1 MQIPAH
7 HPQHWQDYEL
17 LDCGNFEKL
26 ERFGDVVLIRPE
38 PQALWQPLWSAA
50 EWSRLAHGRFEQQGS
65 NSGSWVPLRKG
76 LPEHWNIK
84 YSSEQLRLKFRL
96 ALTGFKHVGIF
107 PEQADNW
114 EYIAQQVQRLGA
126 GARVLNLFAYTGG
139 ASLAARQAGADV
151 IHLDSVKQVVSW
163 SRTNM
168 ELSGLRDV
176 RWLVED
182 ARKFVQREVKRGRT
196 YQGIM
201 LDPPAYGLGPNG
213 ERWKLEEQIGPM
225 MEDVFKLL
233 DPQGHFLVLN
243 AYSLGLSSLI
253 VDNLLQP
260 HYPAEQR
267 ESGELYLQ
275 AKSGAKLP
283 LGIFGRGA
291 IGRP

>member
-1 MQIPAH
+1 LQIPAH
-7 HPQHWQDYEL
+7 HPEHWQDYEL

-26 ERFGDVVLIRPE
+26 ERFGQIVLIRPE
-38 PQALWQPLWSAA
+38 PQALWQPVWSAE
-50 EWSRLAHGRFEQQGS
+50 EWQKMAHGRFEQQGS
-65 NSGSWVPLRKG
+65 NAGSWVALRKG
-76 LPEHWNIK
+76 LPEHWYLK
-84 YSSEQLRLKFRL
+84 YNSEQLKLKFRL

-114 EYIAQQVQRLGA
+114 EYIAQQVKRLGQ

-139 ASLAARQAGADV
+139 ASLAAKQAGADV

-163 SRTNM
+163 SRSNM
-168 ELSGLRDV
+168 ELSGLTDI

-201 LDPPAYGLGPNG
+201 L
-213 ERWKLEEQIGPM
+213 
-225 MEDVFKLL
+225 EDVFRLL
-233 DPQGHFLVLN
+233 DPEGHFLVLN

-253 VDNLLQP
+253 VDNFLAQ
-260 HYPAEQR
+260 HYGLEQR

-275 AKSGAKLP
+275 ARSGMKLP
-283 LGIFGRGA
+283 LGVFGRA
-291 IGRP
+291 SL

>member
-1 MQIPAH
+1 LQIPAH
-7 HPQHWQDYEL
+7 HPEHWQDYEL

-26 ERFGDVVLIRPE
+26 ERFGQIVLIRPE
-38 PQALWQPLWSAA
+38 PQALWQPVWSAE
-50 EWSRLAHGRFEQQGS
+50 EWQKMAHGRFEQQGS
-65 NSGSWVPLRKG
+65 NAGSWVALRKG
-76 LPEHWNIK
+76 LPEHWYLK
-84 YSSEQLRLKFRL
+84 YNSEQLKLKFRL

-114 EYIAQQVQRLGA
+114 EYIAQQVKRLGH

-139 ASLAARQAGADV
+139 ASLAAKQAGADV

-163 SRTNM
+163 SRSNM
-168 ELSGLRDV
+168 ELSGLTDI

-213 ERWKLEEQIGPM
+213 ERWKLEEQLGPM
-225 MEDVFKLL
+225 MEDVFRLL
-233 DPQGHFLVLN
+233 DPEGHFLVLN

-253 VDNLLQP
+253 VDNFLAQ
-260 HYPAEQR
+260 HYGLEQR

-275 AKSGAKLP
+275 ARSGMKLP
-283 LGIFGRGA
+283 LGVFGRA
-291 IGRP
+291 SL

>member
-7 HPQHWQDYEL
+7 HPEHWQDYEL

-26 ERFGDVVLIRPE
+26 ERFGQIVLIRPE
-38 PQALWQPLWSAA
+38 PQALWQPVWSAE
-50 EWSRLAHGRFEQQGS
+50 EWQKMAHGRFEQQGS
-65 NSGSWVPLRKG
+65 NAGSWVALRQG
-76 LPEHWNIK
+76 LPEHWYLK
-84 YSSEQLRLKFRL
+84 YNSEQLKLKFRL

-114 EYIAQQVQRLGA
+114 EYIAQQVKRLGQ

-139 ASLAARQAGADV
+139 ASLAAKQAGADV

-163 SRTNM
+163 SRSNM
-168 ELSGLRDV
+168 ELSGLTDI

-213 ERWKLEEQIGPM
+213 ERWKLEEQLGPM
-225 MEDVFKLL
+225 MEDVFRLL
-233 DPQGHFLVLN
+233 DPEGHFLVLN

-253 VDNLLQP
+253 VDNFLAQ
-260 HYPAEQR
+260 HYGLEQR

-275 AKSGAKLP
+275 ARSGMKLP
-283 LGIFGRGA
+283 LGVFGRA
-291 IGRP
+291 SL

>member
-7 HPQHWQDYEL
+7 HPEHWQDYEL

-26 ERFGDVVLIRPE
+26 ERFGQIVLIRPE
-38 PQALWQPLWSAA
+38 PQALWQPVWSAE
-50 EWSRLAHGRFEQQGS
+50 EWQKMAHGRFEQQGS
-65 NSGSWVPLRKG
+65 NAGSWVALRKG
-76 LPEHWNIK
+76 LPEHWYLK
-84 YSSEQLRLKFRL
+84 YNSEQLKLKFRL

-114 EYIAQQVQRLGA
+114 EYIAQQVKRLGH

-139 ASLAARQAGADV
+139 ASLAAKQAGADV

-163 SRTNM
+163 SRSNM
-168 ELSGLRDV
+168 ELSGLTDI

-213 ERWKLEEQIGPM
+213 ERWKLEEQLGPM
-225 MEDVFKLL
+225 MEDVFRLL
-233 DPQGHFLVLN
+233 DPEGHFLVLN

-253 VDNLLQP
+253 VDNFLAQ
-260 HYPAEQR
+260 HYGLEQR

-275 AKSGAKLP
+275 ARSGMKLP
-283 LGIFGRGA
+283 LGVFGRA
-291 IGRP
+291 SL

>member
-1 MQIPAH
+1 LQIPAH
-7 HPQHWQDYEL
+7 HPEHWQDYEL

-26 ERFGDVVLIRPE
+26 ERFGQIVLIRPE
-38 PQALWQPLWSAA
+38 PQALWQPVWSAE
-50 EWSRLAHGRFEQQGS
+50 EWQKMAHGRFEQQGS
-65 NSGSWVPLRKG
+65 NAGSWVALRKG
-76 LPEHWNIK
+76 LPEHWYLK
-84 YSSEQLRLKFRL
+84 YNSEQLKLKFRL

-114 EYIAQQVQRLGA
+114 EYIAQQVKRLGQ

-139 ASLAARQAGADV
+139 ASLAAKQAGADV

-163 SRTNM
+163 SRSNM
-168 ELSGLRDV
+168 ELSGLTDI

-213 ERWKLEEQIGPM
+213 ERWKLEEQLGPM
-225 MEDVFKLL
+225 MEDVFRLL
-233 DPQGHFLVLN
+233 DPEGHFLVLN

-253 VDNLLQP
+253 VDNFLAQ
-260 HYPAEQR
+260 HYGLEQR
-267 ESGELYLQ
+267 ESGELFLQ
-275 AKSGAKLP
+275 ARSGMKLP
-283 LGIFGRGA
+283 LGVFGRA
-291 IGRP
+291 SL